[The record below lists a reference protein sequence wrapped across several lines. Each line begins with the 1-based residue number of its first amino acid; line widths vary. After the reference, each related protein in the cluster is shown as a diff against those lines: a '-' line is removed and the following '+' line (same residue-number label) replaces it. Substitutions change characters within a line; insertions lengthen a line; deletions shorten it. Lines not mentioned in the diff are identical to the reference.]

1 MIKVEGIHK
10 TFNGEKVLEGV
21 NLEVRK
27 GEVMALIGRS
37 GTGKSV
43 LLRHMMGLVR
53 PDAGKVFIDGLDIH
67 RLSSSQRREI
77 KERFGV
83 LFQGGAL
90 FDSLTVFENVA
101 FPLREKSRLPEGEIR
116 ERVLEQLDRV
126 GLLGSENKYPAEISG
141 GMKKRVALARAIVRN
156 PQVVFLD
163 EPTTGLDPITMRAIH
178 DLIAS
183 LHNGLKFTA
192 VIATHEVPEIFRI
205 VDRVSLL
212 HEGKILATG
221 TPGELMAVEHPV
233 VKDFFAVSQ
242 RVEGVDKGEKA

>member
-1 MIKVEGIHK
+1 MIKVEALYKSFDGQR
-10 TFNGEKVLEGV
+10 VLEGV
-21 NLEVRK
+21 NLEVKK

-53 PDAGKVFIDGLDIH
+53 PDAGKVFIDGLDVH
-67 RLSSSQRREI
+67 RLRPAQRREI

-101 FPLREKSRLPEGEIR
+101 FPLREKSRIPEEEIR
-116 ERVLEQLDRV
+116 RRVLNVLDRV

-141 GMKKRVALARAIVRN
+141 GMKKRVALARAIVHN
-156 PQVVFLD
+156 PQIVFFD

-178 DLIAS
+178 GLIAS
-183 LHNGLKFTA
+183 LHKGLNFTA

-212 HEGKILATG
+212 HDGRILATG
-221 TPGELMAVEHPV
+221 SPAEVMAVDHPV
-233 VKDFFAVSQ
+233 VRDFFAASQ
-242 RVEGVDKGEKA
+242 EGEKA

>member
-1 MIKVEGIHK
+1 MIKVEALYKSFDGQR
-10 TFNGEKVLEGV
+10 VLEGV
-21 NLEVRK
+21 NLEVKK

-53 PDAGKVFIDGLDIH
+53 PDAGKVFIDGLDVH
-67 RLSSSQRREI
+67 RLRPAQRREI

-101 FPLREKSRLPEGEIR
+101 FPLREKSRIPEEEIR
-116 ERVLEQLDRV
+116 RRVSNVLDRV

-141 GMKKRVALARAIVRN
+141 GMKKRVALARAIVHN
-156 PQVVFLD
+156 PQIVFFD

-178 DLIAS
+178 GLIAS
-183 LHNGLKFTA
+183 LHKGLNFTA

-212 HEGKILATG
+212 HDGRILATG
-221 TPGELMAVEHPV
+221 SPAEVMAVDHPV
-233 VKDFFAVSQ
+233 VRDFFAASQ
-242 RVEGVDKGEKA
+242 EGEKA

>member
-1 MIKVEGIHK
+1 MIKVEALYKSFDGQR
-10 TFNGEKVLEGV
+10 VLEGV
-21 NLEVRK
+21 NLEVKK
-27 GEVMALIGRS
+27 GEVVALIGRS

-53 PDAGKVFIDGLDIH
+53 PDAGKVFIDGLDVH
-67 RLSSSQRREI
+67 RLRPAQRREI

-101 FPLREKSRLPEGEIR
+101 FPLREKSRIPEEEIR
-116 ERVLEQLDRV
+116 RRVLNVLDRV

-141 GMKKRVALARAIVRN
+141 GMKKRVALARAIVHN
-156 PQVVFLD
+156 PQIVFFD

-178 DLIAS
+178 GLIAS
-183 LHNGLKFTA
+183 LHKGLNFTA

-212 HEGKILATG
+212 HDGRILATG
-221 TPGELMAVEHPV
+221 SPAEVMAVDHPV
-233 VKDFFAVSQ
+233 VRDFFAASQ
-242 RVEGVDKGEKA
+242 EGEKA